1 MSKQHCKSE
10 PSYFK
15 IINKTDEN
23 KLPSRGTK
31 IAPLIFKIPVVKI
44 AKAFLGGGNWNIFL
58 IFLKKKRGGREEKKE
73 EMQFCDSELQVK

>member
-31 IAPLIFKIPVVKI
+31 IAQLIFKIPVVKI
-44 AKAFLGGGNWNIFL
+44 AKAFLGGGN
-58 IFLKKKRGGREEKKE
+58 
-73 EMQFCDSELQVK
+73 